1 MRIHHSP
8 NLLLELP
15 SLEARKPLVTAGRLG
30 GKVELQFDDDVD
42 DDDYDYD
49 YDQAPEGGTAI

>member
-30 GKVELQFDDDVD
+30 GKVELQFDDDDDYHDGDGD
-42 DDDYDYD
+42 DDIK
-49 YDQAPEGGTAI
+49 TNKLMIF